1 MSSPL
6 VFDCPSCGAPLRARD
21 NDNDVLCEYCGNTI
35 IVPDEMRPDTPQTF
49 QIIINHG
56 QPTVTRHA
64 AYSISTAHTAPV
76 IDARPATRGCGC
88 ALAWVLLISLTIGVG
103 AVAFGAVML
112 DTGEF
117 TFFDESTSSGYARQV
132 MTFGGE
138 GTGPGQLDDVVDV
151 AVDGSGNVY
160 AAEYGTGRIQRFS
173 SAGAYLN
180 GWTIEGERHPSALA
194 ADQSGSVYVV
204 TSNQIMK
211 YEGATGKPL
220 GTFSSAM
227 SDFLGFYDVAVF
239 PNGDLLTY
247 TRGSTGDL
255 VRLDPNGQEVGRYG
269 KAIVGS
275 GNTSPVP
282 WQVRVAAD
290 GLGNMLALYTDS
302 TRPEVFT
309 YAPDGSLTKRFGGK
323 GDTEGLFS
331 SPDALAV
338 DGKGRIYVGDW
349 KGVQVFDRS
358 GIYLGLV
365 KLSRGTVSGM
375 AFNDK
380 NELFVV
386 SRSVD
391 QVSKFVLNQP

>member
-1 MSSPL
+1 MSRPMI
-6 VFDCPSCGAPLRARD
+6 FDCPSCGAPLRARD
-21 NDNDVLCEYCGNTI
+21 DDNDVLCEYCGNTI
-35 IVPDEMRPDTPQTF
+35 IVPGNMRPDAPQTF
-49 QIIINHG
+49 QIVINHG
-56 QPTVTRHA
+56 QPTITHHP
-64 AYSISTAHTAPV
+64 AYTMPPAPV
-76 IDARPATRGCGC
+76 INARPASRGCGC
-88 ALAWVLLISLTIGVG
+88 ALAWVLLMVFIIGVG
-103 AVAFGAVML
+103 AVVSGAAIWGAGDFNFIEDL
-112 DTGEF
+112 
-117 TFFDESTSSGYARQV
+117 TSSGYARQV

-194 ADQSGSVYVV
+194 ADQSGNVYVV

-211 YEGATGKPL
+211 YEGPTGKPL
-220 GTFSSAM
+220 GTFSSAK

-255 VRLDPNGQEVGRYG
+255 VRLDPNGQEVGRYS

-290 GLGNMLALYTDS
+290 SLGNMLALYTDS
-302 TRPEVFT
+302 SRPEVFT
-309 YAPDGSLTKRFGGK
+309 YAPDGKLTRRFGGK
-323 GDTEGLFS
+323 GDADGQFS

-358 GIYLGLV
+358 GIYLGLI
-365 KLSRGTVSGM
+365 KLQRGTASGM

-391 QVSKFVLNQP
+391 HVSKFVLSQP

>member
-1 MSSPL
+1 MSRPI

-21 NDNDVLCEYCGNTI
+21 DDSDVLCEYCGNTI
-35 IVPDEMRPDTPQTF
+35 IVPDEMRPDAPQAF

-56 QPTVTRHA
+56 QPTITQHP
-64 AYSISTAHTAPV
+64 AYSISTARPAPV
-76 IDARPATRGCGC
+76 IDARPVTRGCGC
-88 ALAWVLLISLTIGVG
+88 ALAWVLLISLIIGVG
-103 AVAFGAVML
+103 AVVSGAVML
-112 DTGEF
+112 DAGGF
-117 TFFDESTSSGYARQV
+117 TIFEEETSSGYARQV

-194 ADQSGSVYVV
+194 ADQSGNVYVV

-220 GTFSSAM
+220 GTFSSAK

-255 VRLDPNGQEVGRYG
+255 VRLDSNGQEVGRYG
-269 KAIVGS
+269 KAIVS
-275 GNTSPVP
+275 SSNTSPVP
-282 WQVRVAAD
+282 WQVRVATD
-290 GLGNMLALYTDS
+290 SLGNMLALYTDS

-309 YAPDGSLTKRFGGK
+309 YAPDGNLTKRFGGR
-323 GDTEGLFS
+323 GDSDGQFS
-331 SPDALAV
+331 NPDALAV

-358 GIYLGLV
+358 GIYLGLI

-391 QVSKFVLNQP
+391 HVSKFVLNQR